1 MIVTEINSLSI
12 RGFVGISQDD
22 SYRNERALPCPSAQR
37 LEHIRFKGDEVPGDR
52 NFLQKPDVEAS
63 PRNVP
68 GSCPPP
74 PTSWCSRQHPHACSP
89 GSRNE
94 DSNTARS
101 GLIRKREILFSS
113 PWGHQQ
119 AALPPSTDA
128 EIIEQTPRPPV
139 CRECPHPPAPG
150 FRPPAY
156 HHSKEHPPR
165 PQARRA
171 LPRSHPAPSHFGWRP
186 AENWPPAWLRR

>member
-12 RGFVGISQDD
+12 RGFVGILQDD
-22 SYRNERALPCPSAQR
+22 SYRNERALPRPRAQR

-63 PRNVP
+63 LRNVP

-89 GSRNE
+89 GSRNK
-94 DSNTARS
+94 DSNTPRS
-101 GLIRKREILFSS
+101 GLIRKREILSSS
-113 PWGHQQ
+113 PWGHRQ

-128 EIIEQTPRPPV
+128 EVLEQTPRPPV
-139 CRECPHPPAPG
+139 CRECPD
-150 FRPPAY
+150 
-156 HHSKEHPPR
+156 PR
-165 PQARRA
+165 PQASG
-171 LPRSHPAPSHFGWRP
+171 L
-186 AENWPPAWLRR
+186 